1 MIAIACALATALC
14 FFFSIGLGETWW
26 LAWLAPVPVLWF
38 AFGETKRWQAFL
50 AAWAGYS
57 LGATSMLEAY
67 AGILPTTVLVLGLVG
82 PSFFFAVAVIGA
94 RYVSRAVHPL
104 AGVLAFAALWTAFDF
119 LESFNT
125 GGGSVATPA
134 TAEVFVPA
142 LIQSASLV
150 GVWGIT
156 FLLGFVSAG
165 LALSVRNRK
174 LLPAALALALFAA
187 NAAFGF
193 ARISTPPASSVR
205 TALIDTDAMQR
216 AADSDNQKDTDD
228 TVDAYVRTV
237 RALKGQGVKLIVLP
251 EKIAIVEAAWQPD
264 AKSKL
269 AAVAREVDAVVVA
282 GFDARDARGSHNES
296 WAFTPGADA
305 PTIYSK
311 RRLVPGLESRYTIG
325 TGPVALRNGIG
336 LEICKDMDFQA
347 MIRTDATANKPAL
360 LAVPA
365 WDFGKDASNHARVAL
380 LRSVENGV
388 PMARAARNGLL
399 TLNDRHGRVVA
410 MKATG
415 GDFVTLIGDLPLY
428 GRGGRTLYDRI
439 GDAFGWLCLI
449 IGVGLV
455 GLGLARRRRVP

>member
-38 AFGETKRWQAFL
+38 ALGETKRWQAFV
-50 AAWAGYS
+50 ASWAGYA
-57 LGATSMLEAY
+57 LGSSSMLEAY
-67 AGILPTTVLVLGLVG
+67 AGVLPTTVLVLGLVG

-94 RYVSRAVHPL
+94 RFVSRAVHPL
-104 AGVLAFAALWTAFDF
+104 AGILAFAVLWTAFDYM
-119 LESFNT
+119 ESFNT

-134 TAEVFVPA
+134 TAEVFVPI

-156 FLLGFVSAG
+156 FFLGFVSAA
-165 LALSVRNRK
+165 LARSLRSRTM
-174 LLPAALALALFAA
+174 LPAVLAFALFAA
-187 NAAFGF
+187 NAAFGL
-193 ARISTPPASSVR
+193 ARVSTPPTSTIR

-228 TVDAYVRTV
+228 TVDAYVRAV
-237 RALKGQGVKLIVLP
+237 RALDGQGVKLIVLP
-251 EKIAIVEAAWQPD
+251 EKIAIVEAAWQPG
-264 AKSKL
+264 AKRKL
-269 AAVAREVDAVVVA
+269 ATAARKAGAVVVA
-282 GFDARDARGSHNES
+282 GFDARDARGQHNES

-305 PTIYSK
+305 PTIYTK

-347 MIRTDATANKPAL
+347 MIRSDAVANKPAL

-388 PMARAARNGLL
+388 PMARSARNGLL
-399 TLNDRHGRVVA
+399 TLNDRYGRVVA
-410 MKATG
+410 IKVTG

-428 GRGGRTLYDRI
+428 GRGGGTLYDRI
-439 GDAFGWLCLI
+439 GDAFGWLCLAL
-449 IGVGLV
+449 GVGLV
-455 GLGLARRRRVP
+455 GLGLARPQRIP